1 MARATRANQQQHWK
15 KCCMANSTSVISGQN
30 ELNLIEICQ
39 RMLCAPSKTALTQIE
54 KRSSDR
60 AFAELL
66 SRYNRWI
73 WKQINSISRVD
84 PDDAYS
90 AALEGFQ
97 KAIATFDLKSGNAL
111 ASWAKHCVRGAL
123 ATVLRNQQGQAAR
136 VEKLKATTT
145 LVHEDELRDPYEEE
159 QLHQCVEK
167 LHQASLQLSE
177 TAQQIV
183 LKRNQGMKFRAIG
196 AELGKSADA
205 VRMAYNRAITALGGM
220 LTQQPESVV
229 VTHKPPTVLQENQS
243 TLQVPE
249 NNWMKS
255 LWERCKLN
263 VRLKK
268 RVPILSRTV
277 QGKPMTKQLN
287 RSTRAPYNKPRNTLF
302 TKFLDSPALKYIS
315 WLTVALLV
323 LYRVL
328 WGEWLVLLV
337 CGVGGTLL
345 ALFWQHYSTISKS
358 YRRQLLFCLCAVLS
372 WCLFTM
378 HSPAYALFFD
388 TLENGLSSLF
398 TRFGVTGVESIP
410 LWIGGVFRLLGIVFL
425 AILAIRFGRSR
436 EDDDEGTKAIVGKVV
451 QIIAGLLIFDSL
463 IELFTT

>member
-1 MARATRANQQQHWK
+1 
-15 KCCMANSTSVISGQN
+15 MANLNSLPVQN
-30 ELNLIEICQ
+30 ELTLIEICQ
-39 RMLCAPSKTALTQIE
+39 RMLCAPYNEALTHIE
-54 KRSSDR
+54 KRLSDR

-73 WKQINSISRVD
+73 WKQIKSIPRLD

-97 KAIATFDLKSGNAL
+97 KAIATFDLTSGNAL

-123 ATVLRNQQGQAAR
+123 AAVLRNQQGQAAR

-145 LVHEDELRDPYEEE
+145 LVYEDDLRDPYEEE

-167 LHQASLQLSE
+167 LHQASSLLSE

-183 LKRNQGMKFRAIG
+183 LKRNEGMKFRAIG

-229 VTHKPPTVLQENQS
+229 TTHKQPTVLKEEQLQS
-243 TLQVPE
+243 TFQAPE

-263 VRLKK
+263 VRSFE

-277 QGKPMTKQLN
+277 QENPMSKQLSS
-287 RSTRAPYNKPRNTLF
+287 STRTVYHKPRNTLF
-302 TKFLDSPALKYIS
+302 TKFLHSPALKYIS
-315 WLTVALLV
+315 WLSVALLV

-328 WGEWLVLLV
+328 MGEWLVLLV

-345 ALFWQHYSTISKS
+345 ALFWQHYGAIKKRH
-358 YRRQLLFCLCAVLS
+358 RRQLLFCLCTVLS
-372 WCLFTM
+372 WCSFTI

-388 TLENGLSSLF
+388 TLETGLTSLF
-398 TRFGVTGVESIP
+398 ARFNVTEVENIP

-425 AILAIRFGRSR
+425 GILAIRFGRSR
-436 EDDDEGTKAIVGKVV
+436 EDDDEGTKAVVGKVV
-451 QIIAGLLIFDSL
+451 QIICGLLVFDVL
-463 IELFTT
+463 IELFTG

>member
-1 MARATRANQQQHWK
+1 
-15 KCCMANSTSVISGQN
+15 MANLNSLPVQD
-30 ELNLIEICQ
+30 ELTLIEICQ
-39 RMLCAPSKTALTQIE
+39 RMLGAPSKAALTQIE
-54 KRSSDR
+54 KRFCDR

-73 WKQINSISRVD
+73 WKQINSISRLD

-97 KAIATFDLKSGNAL
+97 KAIATFDLTSGNAL

-145 LVHEDELRDPYEEE
+145 LVYEDEPIDPYEEE

-167 LHQASLQLSE
+167 LHQASSLLSE

-183 LKRNQGMKFRAIG
+183 LKRNEGMKFRAIG

-229 VTHKPPTVLQENQS
+229 ITQPESVVITNEQPTVLQENQS
-243 TLQVPE
+243 TFQVPG
-249 NNWMKS
+249 NNWMRC

-277 QGKPMTKQLN
+277 RGKPMIKQLSS
-287 RSTRAPYNKPRNTLF
+287 STRAPDNKPRNTLF

-328 WGEWLVLLV
+328 TGEWFVLLV

-345 ALFWQHYSTISKS
+345 ALSLEHYSTIKKG
-358 YRRQLLFCLCAVLS
+358 YRRKLLFGLCVVLS

-388 TLENGLSSLF
+388 TLEEGLVSLIG
-398 TRFGVTGVESIP
+398 RFGVTEVENIP

-425 AILAIRFGRSR
+425 GILAIRFGRSR
-436 EDDDEGTKAIVGKVV
+436 EDDDEGTKAIVGKVI
-451 QIIAGLLIFDSL
+451 QIICGLLIFDGL
-463 IELFTT
+463 IDIFAG

>member
-1 MARATRANQQQHWK
+1 
-15 KCCMANSTSVISGQN
+15 MANSTSVISNQN

-39 RMLCAPSKTALTQIE
+39 RMLGAPSKAALTQIE
-54 KRSSDR
+54 KRLSDR

-66 SRYNRWI
+66 ARYHRWI
-73 WKQINSISRVD
+73 WKQIKSIPRLD

-97 KAIATFDLKSGNAL
+97 KAIATFDLTSGNAL
-111 ASWAKHCVRGAL
+111 ASWAYHCVRGAL
-123 ATVLRNQQGQAAR
+123 GTVLRNQQRQAAR
-136 VEKLKATTT
+136 VEKLKATNTT
-145 LVHEDELRDPYEEE
+145 LVHEDDLRDPYEEE

-167 LHQASLQLSE
+167 LHQASSLLSE

-183 LKRNQGMKFRAIG
+183 LKRNEGMKFRAIG

-220 LTQQPESVV
+220 LTQQPEFVV
-229 VTHKPPTVLQENQS
+229 ITHEQPTVLQENQS
-243 TLQVPE
+243 TFQLPE
-249 NNWMKS
+249 MNWMRR

-263 VRLKK
+263 VRSFE
-268 RVPILSRTV
+268 RSPILSRTV

-287 RSTRAPYNKPRNTLF
+287 SSTRAFYHKPRNTLF

-328 WGEWLVLLV
+328 MGEWLVLLV

-345 ALFWQHYSTISKS
+345 ALLWQHYSVISKG
-358 YRRQLLFCLCAVLS
+358 YRRQLLFCLCAILS

-388 TLENGLSSLF
+388 TLETGLTTLF
-398 TRFGVTGVESIP
+398 TRFGVTGVELIP

-451 QIIAGLLIFDSL
+451 QIIAGLLIFDAL
-463 IELFTT
+463 IELFTG

>member
-1 MARATRANQQQHWK
+1 
-15 KCCMANSTSVISGQN
+15 MANLNPVVQD
-30 ELNLIEICQ
+30 ELTLIEICQ
-39 RMLCAPSKTALTQIE
+39 RMLGAPTIEALTQIE

-73 WKQINSISRVD
+73 WKQIKSIPRLD

-97 KAIATFDLKSGNAL
+97 KAIATFDLTSGNAL
-111 ASWAKHCVRGAL
+111 ASWAYHCVRGAL
-123 ATVLRNQQGQAAR
+123 ATVLRNQQRQAAR
-136 VEKLKATTT
+136 VEKLKATNTT

-167 LHQASLQLSE
+167 LHQASSLLSE

-183 LKRNQGMKFRAIG
+183 LKRNEGMKFRAIG

-205 VRMAYNRAITALGGM
+205 VRMAYNRAITALGGV
-220 LTQQPESVV
+220 LTQQPESVI
-229 VTHKPPTVLQENQS
+229 TTQDQPTVLQEEQLQS
-243 TLQVPE
+243 TFQAPE

-263 VRLKK
+263 VRSFERL
-268 RVPILSRTV
+268 PILSRTV
-277 QGKPMTKQLN
+277 QGNPMSKQLSS
-287 RSTRAPYNKPRNTLF
+287 STRTVYHKPRNTLF

-328 WGEWLVLLV
+328 MGEWLVLLV

-345 ALFWQHYSTISKS
+345 ALCWQHYGTILKR
-358 YRRQLLFCLCAVLS
+358 YRGQLLFCLCTVLS
-372 WCLFTM
+372 WCSFSI

-388 TLENGLSSLF
+388 TLENGLTSLF
-398 TRFGVTGVESIP
+398 LRFGVTGVEAIP
-410 LWIGGVFRLLGIVFL
+410 GWIGGVFRLLGIVFL
-425 AILAIRFGRSR
+425 AILAVRFGRSR
-436 EDDDEGTKAIVGKVV
+436 EDDDEGARQTVGKVV

>member
-1 MARATRANQQQHWK
+1 
-15 KCCMANSTSVISGQN
+15 MANLNPVVQD
-30 ELNLIEICQ
+30 ELTLIEICQ
-39 RMLCAPSKTALTQIE
+39 RMLGAPTKEALTQIE
-54 KRSSDR
+54 KRLSDR

-73 WKQINSISRVD
+73 WKQIKSIPRLD

-97 KAIATFDLKSGNAL
+97 KAIATFDLTSGNAL
-111 ASWAKHCVRGAL
+111 ASWAYHCVRGAL
-123 ATVLRNQQGQAAR
+123 ATVLRNQQRQAAR
-136 VEKLKATTT
+136 VEKLKATNTT

-167 LHQASLQLSE
+167 LHQASSLLSE

-196 AELGKSADA
+196 AELGKSSDA

-220 LTQQPESVV
+220 LTQQPEPVI
-229 VTHKPPTVLQENQS
+229 TIHEQPTVVQKEQSQS
-243 TLQVPE
+243 TFQVPE
-249 NNWMKS
+249 NNWMRR

-277 QGKPMTKQLN
+277 QGKPMTKQLSS
-287 RSTRAPYNKPRNTLF
+287 STRAPYNKPRNTLF
-302 TKFLDSPALKYIS
+302 TKFLHSPALKYIS

-328 WGEWLVLLV
+328 MGEWLVLLV

-345 ALFWQHYSTISKS
+345 AVLKQHYSTISKG

-388 TLENGLSSLF
+388 TLETRLTSLF
-398 TRFGVTGVESIP
+398 ARYNVTEVESIP

-425 AILAIRFGRSR
+425 GILAIRFGRSR
-436 EDDDEGTKAIVGKVV
+436 EDDDEGTKAVVGKVV
-451 QIIAGLLIFDSL
+451 QIICGLLVFDVL
-463 IELFTT
+463 IELFTG

>member
-1 MARATRANQQQHWK
+1 
-15 KCCMANSTSVISGQN
+15 MANSTSVISGQN

-39 RMLCAPSKTALTQIE
+39 RMLGALSKTALTQIE
-54 KRSSDR
+54 KRRGDR

-97 KAIATFDLKSGNAL
+97 KAIATFDLTSGNAL

-123 ATVLRNQQGQAAR
+123 AAVLRNQQGQAAR

-167 LHQASLQLSE
+167 LHQASSLLSE

-183 LKRNQGMKFRAIG
+183 LKRNEGMKFKAIG

-229 VTHKPPTVLQENQS
+229 ITQPESVVITHKPPTVLQEEQLQS
-243 TLQVPE
+243 TFQTPE

-263 VRLKK
+263 VRSFE
-268 RVPILSRTV
+268 RAPILSRTV
-277 QGKPMTKQLN
+277 QGKPMRKQLSS
-287 RSTRAPYNKPRNTLF
+287 STRTFINKPRNTVF

-328 WGEWLVLLV
+328 MGEWLVLLL

-345 ALFWQHYSTISKS
+345 ALFWQHYGAISK
-358 YRRQLLFCLCAVLS
+358 RHRGQLLFCLSTVLS
-372 WCLFTM
+372 WCSFTI

-388 TLENGLSSLF
+388 TLENGLTSLF
-398 TRFGVTGVESIP
+398 GRFGVTGVEAIP
-410 LWIGGVFRLLGIVFL
+410 GWIGGVFRLLGIVFL
-425 AILAIRFGRSR
+425 AILAVRFGRSR
-436 EDDDEGTKAIVGKVV
+436 EDDDEGARQTVGKVV

>member
-1 MARATRANQQQHWK
+1 
-15 KCCMANSTSVISGQN
+15 MANLNPVVQD
-30 ELNLIEICQ
+30 ELTLIEICQ
-39 RMLCAPSKTALTQIE
+39 RMLGAPSKAALTQIE

-73 WKQINSISRVD
+73 WKQIKSIPRLD

-97 KAIATFDLKSGNAL
+97 KAIATFDITSGNAL
-111 ASWAKHCVRGAL
+111 ATWAYHCVRAAL
-123 ATVLRNQQGQAAR
+123 MTVLRKEQGQAAR
-136 VEKLKATTT
+136 IEKLTDTNT
-145 LVHEDELRDPYEEE
+145 SLLHEDELRDPYEEE
-159 QLHQCVEK
+159 QLHQSVEK
-167 LHQASLQLSE
+167 LHQATSQLSE

-183 LKRNQGMKFRAIG
+183 LKRNEGMKFRAIG

-229 VTHKPPTVLQENQS
+229 TTHKPSTVLQEEQSQS
-243 TLQVPE
+243 TFQVPE
-249 NNWMKS
+249 NNWMRR

-263 VRLKK
+263 VRSFE
-268 RVPILSRTV
+268 RAPILSRTV
-277 QGKPMTKQLN
+277 EGKPMTKQLSS
-287 RSTRAPYNKPRNTLF
+287 STRTFINKPRNRLF

-328 WGEWLVLLV
+328 TGEWFVLLV
-337 CGVGGTLL
+337 CGTGGTLL
-345 ALFWQHYSTISKS
+345 ALLWQHYSVISKG
-358 YRRQLLFCLCAVLS
+358 YRRQLLFCLCAILS

-378 HSPAYALFFD
+378 HSAAYALFFD
-388 TLENGLSSLF
+388 TLETGLTSLF
-398 TRFGVTGVESIP
+398 ARYNVTEVESIP

-425 AILAIRFGRSR
+425 GILAIRFGRSR
-436 EDDDEGTKAIVGKVV
+436 EDDDEGTKAVVGKVV
-451 QIIAGLLIFDSL
+451 QIICGLLVFDVL
-463 IELFTT
+463 IELFTG

>member
-1 MARATRANQQQHWK
+1 
-15 KCCMANSTSVISGQN
+15 MANLNSLPVQS
-30 ELNLIEICQ
+30 ELTLIEICQ
-39 RMLCAPSKTALTQIE
+39 RMLQAPSKTALTQIE
-54 KRSSDR
+54 KRLSDR

-73 WKQINSISRVD
+73 WKQINSLTRVD

-97 KAIATFDLKSGNAL
+97 KAIATFDLTSGNAL
-111 ASWAKHCVRGAL
+111 ASWAKHCVRGTL

-145 LVHEDELRDPYEEE
+145 LVYEDDLRDPYEEE

-167 LHQASLQLSE
+167 LHQASSLLSE

-183 LKRNQGMKFRAIG
+183 LKRNEGMKFRAIG

-229 VTHKPPTVLQENQS
+229 VTQPESVVVTHEQPTVLQENHS
-243 TLQVPE
+243 TFQVPE
-249 NNWMKS
+249 MKNWMKS
-255 LWERCKLN
+255 LWKRCKLH
-263 VRLKK
+263 VRSFE
-268 RVPILSRTV
+268 RSPILSRTV
-277 QGKPMTKQLN
+277 QGKPMTKQLSS
-287 RSTRAPYNKPRNTLF
+287 STRTVYHKPRNTLF
-302 TKFLDSPALKYIS
+302 TKFLNSPALKYIS

-328 WGEWLVLLV
+328 MGEWFVLLV

-345 ALFWQHYSTISKS
+345 ALFWQHYGAIKKRH
-358 YRRQLLFCLCAVLS
+358 RRQLLFCLCTVLS
-372 WCLFTM
+372 WCLFTI

-388 TLENGLSSLF
+388 TLETGLTTLF
-398 TRFGVTGVESIP
+398 ARFNVTEVESIP

-425 AILAIRFGRSR
+425 GILAIRFGRSR

-451 QIIAGLLIFDSL
+451 QIICGLLVFDVL
-463 IELFTT
+463 IELFTG

>member
-1 MARATRANQQQHWK
+1 MTNL
-15 KCCMANSTSVISGQN
+15 NLVIQD
-30 ELNLIEICQ
+30 ELTLIEICQ
-39 RMLCAPSKTALTQIE
+39 RMLQAPSKAALTQIE
-54 KRSSDR
+54 KRRGDR

-73 WKQINSISRVD
+73 WKQINSLTRVD

-123 ATVLRNQQGQAAR
+123 GTVLRNQQGQAAR
-136 VEKLKATTT
+136 VEKLKATNTT
-145 LVHEDELRDPYEEE
+145 LVYEDELRDPYEEE
-159 QLHQCVEK
+159 QLHQSIEK
-167 LHQASLQLSE
+167 LHQASSLLSE

-183 LKRNQGMKFRAIG
+183 MKRNEGMKFRAIG
-196 AELGKSADA
+196 AELGKSSDA

-220 LTQQPESVV
+220 LTQHPESVV
-229 VTHKPPTVLQENQS
+229 TTHKPPTVLQEEQLQS
-243 TLQVPE
+243 TFQVPE

-263 VRLKK
+263 VRSFE
-268 RVPILSRTV
+268 RAPILSRTV
-277 QGKPMTKQLN
+277 QGKAMTKQLSS
-287 RSTRAPYNKPRNTLF
+287 STRASYNKPRNTLF

-328 WGEWLVLLV
+328 MGEWLVLLV

-345 ALFWQHYSTISKS
+345 ALLKQHYSTISKS
-358 YRRQLLFCLCAVLS
+358 YRRQLLFGLCAVLS

-388 TLENGLSSLF
+388 TLETGLTSLF
-398 TRFGVTGVESIP
+398 ARYNIV
-410 LWIGGVFRLLGIVFL
+410 RL
-425 AILAIRFGRSR
+425 GR
-436 EDDDEGTKAIVGKVV
+436 
-451 QIIAGLLIFDSL
+451 
-463 IELFTT
+463 

>member
-1 MARATRANQQQHWK
+1 
-15 KCCMANSTSVISGQN
+15 MANLNPVVED
-30 ELNLIEICQ
+30 ELTLIEICQ
-39 RMLCAPSKTALTQIE
+39 RMLQAPSKAALTQIE

-73 WKQINSISRVD
+73 WKQINSLTRVD

-111 ASWAKHCVRGAL
+111 ASWGKHCVRGAL
-123 ATVLRNQQGQAAR
+123 ATVLRNQQRQAAR
-136 VEKLKATTT
+136 VEKLKATNTT
-145 LVHEDELRDPYEEE
+145 LVHEDQLIDPYEEE
-159 QLHQCVEK
+159 QLHQSIQK
-167 LHQASLQLSE
+167 LHQASSLLSE

-183 LKRNQGMKFRAIG
+183 LKRNEGMKFKAIG

-229 VTHKPPTVLQENQS
+229 VTHKPLTVLQENQS

-263 VRLKK
+263 VRSFE
-268 RVPILSRTV
+268 RAPILSRTV
-277 QGKPMTKQLN
+277 QGKPMSKQLN
-287 RSTRAPYNKPRNTLF
+287 SSTRALYHKPRNTLF

-328 WGEWLVLLV
+328 WGEWFVLLV

-345 ALFWQHYSTISKS
+345 ALSLEHYSTIKKGYRSK
-358 YRRQLLFCLCAVLS
+358 LLFGLCAVLS

-388 TLENGLSSLF
+388 TLETGLTSLF

-463 IELFTT
+463 IELFTG